1 MNFLKKITK
10 MHTPAENLTETIL
23 TLEQRIDLALLDSL
37 FEPLE
42 AISYDEE
49 QLMNLLDSYNIPRK
63 V

>member
-1 MNFLKKITK
+1 